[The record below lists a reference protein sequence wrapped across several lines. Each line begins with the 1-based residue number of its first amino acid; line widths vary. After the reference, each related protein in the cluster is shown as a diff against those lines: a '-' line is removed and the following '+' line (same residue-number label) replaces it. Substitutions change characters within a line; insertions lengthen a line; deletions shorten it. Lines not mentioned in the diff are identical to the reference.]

1 MSRCLFFFVFGIGK
15 CLQNSLT
22 LKKGA
27 GGKNRSLFLRSG
39 VIKLLGRAGPVASG
53 LNLTAVLERKIAEY
67 KRS

>member
-1 MSRCLFFFVFGIGK
+1 MSS
-15 CLQNSLT
+15 NSLT